1 MTALLPGWKSTQHP
15 NDQEGEDN
23 MNRVINFNAGPA
35 AIPLDVLK
43 QAQEEMLDWNGT
55 GMSVMEVSHRSKEY
69 EAMHNE
75 AQDLF
80 RKLAGMGP
88 EWKILFLT
96 GGASTQFF
104 MVPMNFLHSGR
115 KATYLV
121 TGNWSKGALK
131 EAKRFGTCDAY
142 TTENP
147 DGTFTRILKP
157 SEFSIDPNST
167 YVHMTSNNTLFGSQW
182 HYWPETGSVP
192 LVCDMS
198 SDIFSRPFPADKF
211 SLIYAGA
218 QKNLGPSG
226 VTVVA
231 VKDSFL
237 QLAEEQAKLPT
248 MLSYR
253 THADNNSLYNTPPC
267 FSIYILSLTLKWL
280 DKNGGLEAMQKIN
293 EEKGRIIY
301 SAIDASNGFYRGPV
315 EKDSRSLMNVVFRL
329 DTVEKEELFVKE
341 AKARGIVGVKGHRST
356 GGIRFSMYN
365 ANLVDNVA
373 KAAQF
378 MEDFRKKYS

>member
-1 MTALLPGWKSTQHP
+1 MK
-15 NDQEGEDN
+15 
-23 MNRVINFNAGPA
+23 RVVNFNAGPA
-35 AIPLDVLK
+35 AIPLEVLK

-69 EAMHNE
+69 EAMHND

-96 GGASTQFF
+96 GGASSEFY
-104 MVPMNFLHSGR
+104 MVPMNYLFDDR

-121 TGNWSKGALK
+121 TGIWGKNAVK
-131 EAKRFGTCDAY
+131 EGRRFGVCDSLS
-142 TTENP
+142 TENA

-157 SEFSIDPNST
+157 EEIKIDPAST

-182 HYWPETGSVP
+182 HYWPETGKVP
-192 LVCDMS
+192 LVCDAS

-226 VTVVA
+226 LTIVA

-237 QLAEEQAKLPT
+237 ELSQEQAKLPT

-253 THADNNSLYNTPPC
+253 TYAEHNSLYNTPPC
-267 FSIYILSLTLKWL
+267 FSIYMFSLTLKWL
-280 DKNGGLEAMQKIN
+280 DRMGGLEAMQKVN

-301 SAIDASNGFYRGPV
+301 GAIDSSGGFYRGPV
-315 EKDSRSLMNVVFRL
+315 QKDARSLMNVVFKL
-329 DTVEKEELFVKE
+329 KDVESEELFVKE
-341 AKARGIVGVKGHRST
+341 AKVAGIVGVKGHRST

-365 ANLVDNVA
+365 ANLVDNV
-373 KAAQF
+373 KVAADF
-378 MEDFRKKYS
+378 MEDFRKKHG

>member
-1 MTALLPGWKSTQHP
+1 MK
-15 NDQEGEDN
+15 
-23 MNRVINFNAGPA
+23 RVINFNAGPA
-35 AIPLDVLK
+35 AIPLEVLQK
-43 QAQEEMLDWNGT
+43 AQEEMLDWNGT

-96 GGASTQFF
+96 GGASSQFY
-104 MVPMNFLHSGR
+104 MIPMNYLFGGR

-121 TGNWSKGALK
+121 TGHWGKAAIK
-131 EAKRFGTCDAY
+131 EAKHFGPFDVL

-147 DGTFTRILKP
+147 DGTFTRVLRQDEIK
-157 SEFSIDPNST
+157 IDPSST
-167 YVHMTSNNTLFGSQW
+167 YVHMTSNNTIFGSQW
-182 HYWPETGSVP
+182 HYWPEVGKVP

-231 VKDSFL
+231 IREDFYN
-237 QLAEEQAKLPT
+237 LAQEQAKLPT
-248 MLSYR
+248 MLSFR
-253 THADNNSLYNTPPC
+253 THAENNSLYNTPPC
-267 FSIYILSLTLKWL
+267 FSIYILNLTLKWL
-280 DKNGGLEAMQKIN
+280 LNTVGGLDKMAKIN
-293 EEKGRIIY
+293 EEKARILY
-301 SAIDASNGFYRGPV
+301 QAIDNSDGFYCGPV
-315 EKDSRSLMNVVFRL
+315 EKDSRSQMNVVFRL
-329 DTVEKEELFVKE
+329 ATPEMEETFVKE
-341 AKARGIVGVKGHRST
+341 AKAADIIGVKGHRST
-356 GGIRFSMYN
+356 GGIRFSTYN
-365 ANLVDNVA
+365 ANLVENVK
-373 KAAQF
+373 KAADF
-378 MEDFRKKYS
+378 MEEFRRKHR

>member
-1 MTALLPGWKSTQHP
+1 MK
-15 NDQEGEDN
+15 
-23 MNRVINFNAGPA
+23 RVINFNAGPA

-75 AQDLF
+75 AKDLF

-104 MVPMNFLHSGR
+104 QVPMNYLFDGR
-115 KATYLV
+115 KASYLV
-121 TGNWSKGALK
+121 TGTWGKKALK
-131 EAKRFGTCDAY
+131 EAKRFGPCDAMS
-142 TTENP
+142 TENA
-147 DGTFTRILKP
+147 DGTFTRILTPAEIK
-157 SEFSIDPNST
+157 IDPAST

-182 HYWPETGSVP
+182 HNWPETGKVP

-226 VTVVA
+226 LTIVA
-231 VKDSFL
+231 IKDSFY
-237 QLAEEQAKLPT
+237 QLCQEQAKLPT

-253 THADNNSLYNTPPC
+253 THLEENSLYNTPPC
-267 FSIYILSLTLKWL
+267 FSIYMFSLTLKWL
-280 DKNGGLEAMQKIN
+280 DKNGGLGAMEKVN
-293 EEKGRIIY
+293 KEKGRIIY
-301 SAIDASNGFYRGPV
+301 GAIDASDGYYRGPV

-329 DTVEKEELFVKE
+329 K
-341 AKARGIVGVKGHRST
+341 
-356 GGIRFSMYN
+356 
-365 ANLVDNVA
+365 
-373 KAAQF
+373 
-378 MEDFRKKYS
+378 